1 MPSPSAPPGPWRSR
15 ATTPLATPLW
25 IPQSLWLIGLGL
37 FLFTVLP
44 LLLRSLF
51 ALLGG
56 DLAKVRSLAGA
67 RTIEEDAADEAAH
80 TVKIKPQD

>member
-1 MPSPSAPPGPWRSR
+1 M
-15 ATTPLATPLW
+15 
-25 IPQSLWLIGLGL
+25 
-37 FLFTVLP
+37 LP

-67 RTIEEDAADEAAH
+67 RTIEEDAASESAH
-80 TVKIKPQD
+80 TATLKPQD